1 MQNMKVLVSDPLAEP
16 GLALLREQ
24 VSVTTEFD
32 LSPEELIAA
41 IPEYDALVVRSG
53 TQVTREVLEAGTR
66 LQVVGRAGVGVDNI
80 DVETATQ
87 RGIVVVNTPTG
98 NTRAAAEH
106 TIALMM
112 SLARNVPQANQALR
126 AGDWARKRYT
136 GIEVR
141 DKTIGIIGMGRVGSE
156 VGRRARA
163 LGMNVLGYDPFVTQ
177 ERVQQLGA
185 TPATLDDLATKSD
198 FISVHTP
205 LSDVTRDLIDD
216 EFLRKTKPGV
226 RIINCARGPIVVEE
240 ALLAALEDGRVAG
253 AALDVFTEEPPAPDN
268 PLIAHPNVVAT
279 PHLGASTKEAQLSVS
294 IDVARQVLAL
304 LNGQLAEHTL
314 NMPMVPPETLQVL
327 RPFVGLTEKL
337 GSFIGQL
344 AAGQFG
350 ELRIV
355 YSGSLAALDTTLL
368 RAVVLKGVLEH
379 ASDDRINLVNAD
391 LIARR
396 HGLKV
401 SEERNYEAG
410 SYTNLIFISLK
421 SGEQEH
427 SIAGTI
433 SQDEPRIVEIGPYR
447 INFEPAGRF
456 LVLQNLDR
464 PGMIG
469 AVGTTLGKHDI
480 NIAFM
485 AFGRRT
491 PRGDAIMVLILD
503 ESLPDQVADEIL
515 AIPDMWDLKYVK
527 I

>member
-1 MQNMKVLVSDPLAEP
+1 MQKMKVLVSDPLAEP

-24 VSVTTEFD
+24 VSVTTKFD
-32 LSPEELIAA
+32 LSPEELLTA

-80 DVETATQ
+80 DVDTATQ

-106 TIALMM
+106 TIALIM
-112 SLARNVPQANQALR
+112 SLARNIPQANQALR
-126 AGDWARKRYT
+126 QGEWARKRYV
-136 GIEVR
+136 GVEVR

-177 ERVQQLGA
+177 ERIQQLGA
-185 TPATLDDLATKSD
+185 TPASLAELAAKSD

-205 LSDVTRDLIDD
+205 LSDVTRNLIDD
-216 EFLRKTKPGV
+216 EFLRQVKPGV
-226 RIINCARGPIVVEE
+226 RIINCARGPIIVEA
-240 ALLAALEDGRVAG
+240 ALLAALEEGRVAG
-253 AALDVFTEEPPAPDN
+253 AALDVFSTEPPAPDN
-268 PLIAHPNVVAT
+268 PLIQHPNVVAT

-304 LNGQLAEHTL
+304 LNGELAEHAL

-327 RPFVGLTEKL
+327 RPYVGLVEKL
-337 GSFIGQL
+337 GSFMGQL

-368 RAVVLKGVLEH
+368 RAVVLKGVLEQ

-391 LIARR
+391 LIAHR

-410 SYTNLIFISLK
+410 SYTNLISISLK

-433 SQDEPRIVEIGPYR
+433 SQDEPRIVKIGPYR
-447 INFEPAGRF
+447 INFEPEGRF

-469 AVGTTLGKHDI
+469 AVGMTLGKHDI

-503 ESLPDQVADEIL
+503 EDLPDHVTNEIL